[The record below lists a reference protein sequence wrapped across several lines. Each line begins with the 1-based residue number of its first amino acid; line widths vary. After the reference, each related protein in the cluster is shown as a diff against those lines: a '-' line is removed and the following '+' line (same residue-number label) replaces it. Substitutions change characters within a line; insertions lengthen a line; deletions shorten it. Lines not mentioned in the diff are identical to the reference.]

1 MDQDAAGTAADRLR
15 SVVASQFGDPDEWT
29 VESASPD
36 RVTVRLPDRTLDIR
50 RRDGPD
56 GADHWTIALLAD
68 GDTVSKFG
76 PFSSVDGLSG
86 QVRSLLDSDVR
97 YTVCCDG

>member
-1 MDQDAAGTAADRLR
+1 MHSATDSLADRLDATVSDR
-15 SVVASQFGDPDEWT
+15 LAEDAEWT
-29 VESASPD
+29 LQRDPPD
-36 RVTVRLPDRTLDIR
+36 RVTLSLPDRTLVVH

-56 GADHWTIALLAD
+56 GVDHWTLELVAD
-68 GDTVSKFG
+68 GAIVSKFG
-76 PFSSVDGLSG
+76 PFDTVGAVCD